1 MQNTVDDDP
10 TGCFVLATARSEDM
24 LKTLNDEGFRAVA
37 LDVTDQD
44 SIERCKKEVDEI
56 TGGKLDILINNA

>member
-1 MQNTVDDDP
+1 M
-10 TGCFVLATARSEDM
+10 LATARSEEM
-24 LKTLNDEGFRAVA
+24 LQGLTNDGFRAVA
-37 LDVTDQD
+37 LDVTDQA

>member
-1 MQNTVDDDP
+1 
-10 TGCFVLATARSEDM
+10 M
-24 LKTLNDEGFRAVA
+24 LKTLNDDGFRAVA